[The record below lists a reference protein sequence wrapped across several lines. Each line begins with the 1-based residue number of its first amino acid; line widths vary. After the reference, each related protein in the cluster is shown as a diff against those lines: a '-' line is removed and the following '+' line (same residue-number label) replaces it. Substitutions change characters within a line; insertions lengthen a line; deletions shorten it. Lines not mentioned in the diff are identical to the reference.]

1 MRLHVSNDPFM
12 FKEYLMD
19 DEHQWAETY
28 YEIWTSLWS
37 DETNYQKGRWADSYQ
52 MDIGVVTKNQS
63 VHTWRAL
70 PQKRHEA
77 ERKDMG
83 TG

>member
-1 MRLHVSNDPFM
+1 
-12 FKEYLMD
+12 
-19 DEHQWAETY
+19 
-28 YEIWTSLWS
+28 
-37 DETNYQKGRWADSYQ
+37 